1 MKIFQSSIYIEPLF
15 NDSEIKLYNNGD
27 VIINKDNK
35 YELNLYIII
44 AGNLVSSNM
53 NNNEIL
59 GKRGQLFGENF
70 IKKRLNLD
78 YDIIAQGECRII
90 EIKWNFIQSLVNIE
104 NINSKKLLSFFSQL
118 EYMKGTNLFKNTSIN
133 RLMKI
138 CSIMTKKKFENGE
151 FILE

>member
-1 MKIFQSSIYIEPLF
+1 
-15 NDSEIKLYNNGD
+15 
-27 VIINKDNK
+27 
-35 YELNLYIII
+35 
-44 AGNLVSSNM
+44 M

-78 YDIIAQGECRII
+78 YDIIVQGECRII